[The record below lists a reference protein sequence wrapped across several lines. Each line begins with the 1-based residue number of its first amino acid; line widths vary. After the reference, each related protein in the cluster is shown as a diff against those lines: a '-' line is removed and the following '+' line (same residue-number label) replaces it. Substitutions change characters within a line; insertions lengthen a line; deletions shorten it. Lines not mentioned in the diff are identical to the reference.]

1 MKKKLLIV
9 GGTGFIGYNLAKKTV
24 KLNYKVSSLSTK
36 YPSPQKKIKKVN
48 YYICDITKKKNIFK
62 KLKNLD
68 FDYVVNLSG
77 YVDHSKKILTYNTH
91 YLGAKYLI
99 DFFLKKPIN
108 RFIQIG
114 SSLEYGR
121 SKNPNDEKNI
131 NLDLRLL
138 SSYSNSKLLTTKYLF
153 KKLKKNKFPFIVLR
167 PYLVY
172 GPGQDFNRII
182 PIIIKAS
189 LNNQKFACTEG
200 KQKRDFLYIDDL
212 VDGIIKSFKSK
223 KVGEIINI
231 GYGKPYSIKYVINKI
246 ITFIGKGKPLY
257 GLKKLRNDENLVS
270 YPKIYKAK
278 KILNWQPKIE
288 FKKGIMN
295 TIRYYKNEK

>member
-1 MKKKLLIV
+1 M
-9 GGTGFIGYNLAKKTV
+9 
-24 KLNYKVSSLSTK
+24 
-36 YPSPQKKIKKVN
+36 
-48 YYICDITKKKNIFK
+48 
-62 KLKNLD
+62 
-68 FDYVVNLSG
+68 
-77 YVDHSKKILTYNTH
+77 
-91 YLGAKYLI
+91 GAKYLI

-138 SSYSNSKLLTTKYLF
+138 SGYSNSKLLTTKYLF

-189 LNNQKFACTEG
+189 LNTQKFACTEG

-212 VDGIIKSFKSK
+212 VRMTSKVIKSK
-223 KVGEIINI
+223 KVK
-231 GYGKPYSIKYVINKI
+231 GKILNVGSGNRVSVRKI
-246 ITFIGKGKPLY
+246 IEKIVSISKGGKPLY
-257 GLKKLRNDENLVS
+257 GKIKMRKEENLNMFPDISNTKKLLQWKANISLDVGLKK
-270 YPKIYKAK
+270 
-278 KILNWQPKIE
+278 
-288 FKKGIMN
+288 
-295 TIRYYKNEK
+295 TINFYRWN